1 MRASGVVFLLSTV
14 LILLGLFLPFA
25 GPLNLF
31 TTFTAGG
38 AIVGSVGQEVAEES
52 STQAAQVSS
61 VMGGLSVFLQ
71 ILGYGLLLIVL
82 IGIILA
88 FAKSKGIGIIQ
99 LILSIVFF
107 IFFLL
112 VGLAGGIQLVT
123 VLLIIGLLGE
133 LVGSIMHVATK

>member
-1 MRASGVVFLLSTV
+1 MKASSVVFLLSAI

-38 AIVGSVGQEVAEES
+38 ALVGSVGQEVANTG

-82 IGIILA
+82 IGIIVAL
-88 FAKSKGIGIIQ
+88 AKSKGLSIFQ
-99 LILSIVFF
+99 LILSILFF

-112 VGLAGGIQLVT
+112 VGLAGGIQPVT
-123 VLLIIGLLGE
+123 ILLIVGLMGE
-133 LVGSIMHVATK
+133 LVGSIICIAQK